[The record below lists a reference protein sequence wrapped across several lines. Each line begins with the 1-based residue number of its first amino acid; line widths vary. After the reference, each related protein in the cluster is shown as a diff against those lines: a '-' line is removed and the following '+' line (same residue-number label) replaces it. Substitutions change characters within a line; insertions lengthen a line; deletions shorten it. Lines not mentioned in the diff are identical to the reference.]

1 MNNCYINV
9 CGGLGNVLFQ
19 VATAYA
25 YSKKYDKNL
34 FINPDNWNACQGNHV
49 LTYRN
54 TIFKNFQYGSPNGV
68 VNFIQEKE
76 FNHSVLEYA
85 EGDVCLNG
93 YFQSEKYF
101 QDVSEEFI
109 KLLDIPS
116 VDKNILYHSGKNKS
130 VGIHIR
136 RGDYL
141 HYKDIHYVCTPE
153 YFNYF
158 FDKFKDCN
166 ISVFTD
172 SPDIILD
179 EFSGKDFKII
189 KSSSDLK
196 EFAFMSQCDILV
208 GSNSSFSWW
217 ASMIGKMEC
226 YFPDRWFY
234 DSRKHEDVYR
244 SDMILMNPYV

>member
-25 YSKKYDKNL
+25 YSKKYNKNL
-34 FINPDNWNACQGNHV
+34 IINPKNWNACQGNHV
-49 LTYRN
+49 LTYRDN
-54 TIFKNFQYGSPNGV
+54 IFKNFQYGIPTNNI
-68 VNFIQEKE
+68 NFLSEKE
-76 FNHSVLEYA
+76 FNYSELDFI

-101 QDVSEEFI
+101 KEVSEDFI
-109 KLLDIPS
+109 KLLEIPKI
-116 VDKNILYHSGKNKS
+116 DKNLLYHSGENKS

-141 HYKDIHYVCTPE
+141 QYKDVHYVCTTE

-158 FDKFKDCN
+158 FDKFKDYN
-166 ISVFTD
+166 INVFTD
-172 SPDIILD
+172 SPDTILK
-179 EFSGKDFKII
+179 EFPDKDYKII

-196 EFAFMSQCDILV
+196 EFALLSQCDILV
-208 GSNSSFSWW
+208 GSNSTFSWW

-226 YFPDRWFY
+226 YFPDKWFA
-234 DSRKHEDVYR
+234 DGRKHEDVYR
-244 SDMILMNPYV
+244 SDMKLIDPHV